1 MLDRIVE
8 TVQGIVVISRTAEVI
23 DRVNQEVQ
31 TILAGNILCE
41 MQLEITCRGQRLQP
55 TMTLQQ
61 VRDTIWRP
69 VPAEAAAVLPAP
81 GSPSTNQLMTLHYG
95 REC

>member
-1 MLDRIVE
+1 MSYHNLCFSNHNDSKNAWQSNLI
-8 TVQGIVVISRTAEVI
+8 
-23 DRVNQEVQ
+23 
-31 TILAGNILCE
+31 NILCE

-81 GSPSTNQLMTLHYG
+81 GSPSTNQIMTLHYG
-95 REC
+95 RS

>member
-1 MLDRIVE
+1 
-8 TVQGIVVISRTAEVI
+8 
-23 DRVNQEVQ
+23 
-31 TILAGNILCE
+31 
-41 MQLEITCRGQRLQP
+41 MQLEITCRGQHLQP

-81 GSPSTNQLMTLHYG
+81 GSPSTNQIMTLHYG
-95 REC
+95 RS